1 MFESLIFTA
10 VSVALVLLMVL
21 WLALERRGSFKRLVV
36 AMIIV
41 TLYWVA
47 TYIASHMFYIQTL
60 TVAYVN
66 TSTVVTLTVRT
77 VINQTLTTT
86 TATPA
91 TAHMS
96 IPVTIYTTNPEAGTV
111 INVGMWATAIMAFM
125 LLFYA
130 FMVLSRRLKV

>member
-10 VSVALVLLMVL
+10 VSVALVLLMIL
-21 WLALERRGSFKRLVV
+21 WLALERGSFKRLAV

-47 TYIASHMFYIQTL
+47 TYIVSHMFYIQTL

-130 FMVLSRRLKV
+130 FTVLSRRLRV

>member
-10 VSVALVLLMVL
+10 VSVTLVLLMVL
-21 WLALERRGSFKRLVV
+21 WLALGRGSFKRLAV

-60 TVAYVN
+60 AVAYVN
-66 TSTVVTLTVRT
+66 TSTVVTLTVRI

-96 IPVTIYTTNPEAGTV
+96 IPVTVYTTNPEAGTV
-111 INVGMWATAIMAFM
+111 INVGMWATAVMAFM

-130 FMVLSRRLKV
+130 FMVLSRRLRV